1 VSICHVRILFPL
13 TPPLLL
19 TFDSY
24 HSFQSD
30 QLSPVDVWLVMVKSA
45 MGDGFTLVASR
56 AMGAIH
62 LCVFVRHDIIDCVSN
77 VSTTYVPC
85 GIGNVMYN
93 KGAVGVRMNFYDTSV
108 AFICAHLAANK
119 EKVRSPVPVQAQV
132 TRSFMQVQ
140 ERGQDF
146 HRIAS
151 VMIENLGKTTTQA
164 KMAKEAQ
171 QDDNVRES
179 ETIDLDFCDIRYQ
192 QRRSTIVEVKSNPLV
207 ELVQDEDIKIP
218 EIRVRVLPHCVG
230 SSSSQLLR

>member
-1 VSICHVRILFPL
+1 MSLPLGFKSANLSCETSIAFLFPTL
-13 TPPLLL
+13 PSSPPPPLSPATVPVALAL
-19 TFDSY
+19 DIASY

-119 EKVRSPVPVQAQV
+119 EKV
-132 TRSFMQVQ
+132 Q
-140 ERGQDF
+140 ERCQDF

-151 VMIENLGKTTTQA
+151 VMIDNIGKNSTHA
-164 KMAKEAQ
+164 KMVKET
-171 QDDNVRES
+171 DNVRES
-179 ETIDLDFCDIRYQ
+179 ETIDLDFCDTRYQ

-207 ELVQDEDIKIP
+207 ELAQDEDIKIP
-218 EIRVRVLPHCVG
+218 EIRVR
-230 SSSSQLLR
+230 R

>member
-1 VSICHVRILFPL
+1 VSICHVWSPRDRSLCDH
-13 TPPLLL
+13 LLR
-19 TFDSY
+19 Y

-45 MGDGFTLVASR
+45 IGEGSVLFSLCLSVFVVIADRFSLVASR

-119 EKVRSPVPVQAQV
+119 EKV
-132 TRSFMQVQ
+132 M
-140 ERGQDF
+140 
-146 HRIAS
+146 
-151 VMIENLGKTTTQA
+151 
-164 KMAKEAQ
+164 
-171 QDDNVRES
+171 
-179 ETIDLDFCDIRYQ
+179 
-192 QRRSTIVEVKSNPLV
+192 RRPWTSS
-207 ELVQDEDIKIP
+207 D
-218 EIRVRVLPHCVG
+218 
-230 SSSSQLLR
+230 SSSLCLCLTGPRKGSRFPSYRLSHDREPGEDCDPL